1 MYHFVPSRL
10 LLASH
15 DAVACVFSHVRI
27 HTHTHTYRMYCMYY
41 LQNGKPT
48 RHTEIRTRTQ
58 TAVSCTVL
66 ILSLFIKAERLQCQT
81 PEHAGA
87 LSPAL
92 SCAYSSLHSLTSISI
107 LQPSAP
113 LSKSSSRALP
123 ITRIVQL
130 QTLTMRSFV
139 LLPAGFFLLLCPY
152 TAISN
157 FPNDGRV

>member
-1 MYHFVPSRL
+1 MLVQVLALASTCGGSRLYHFVPSRL

-15 DAVACVFSHVRI
+15 DAVACVLPCAR
-27 HTHTHTYRMYCMYY
+27 THTHTYRMYRMYY

-66 ILSLFIKAERLQCQT
+66 NLSLSIKAERLQCQT

-92 SCAYSSLHSLTSISI
+92 SCAYSSLHGLISQRPSIPFFIVCGSSAYLAAGLTKY
-107 LQPSAP
+107 Q
-113 LSKSSSRALP
+113 
-123 ITRIVQL
+123 
-130 QTLTMRSFV
+130 
-139 LLPAGFFLLLCPY
+139 GDC
-152 TAISN
+152 
-157 FPNDGRV
+157 